1 MSWRNGPSRLW
12 GLLAS
17 SLTALGLTLALFT
30 PTLANAATVE
40 VSKPDAS
47 LTASWWQKFV
57 AISGSNALDRCDV
70 GTGKILFLA
79 GTTGQPVPPRTC
91 TTDKAKTFLVP
102 LINVECSIV
111 GGDAATVA
119 ELPGCA
125 KGFADD
131 FTDLKLV
138 IDGQQIGNLNKLRV
152 QAASTFT
159 PVPGNVFIP
168 NLTKPTES
176 EFASDGYW
184 ALIKLNPGEHTLTFG
199 GAYVPVPN
207 EPPAFATEVTY
218 HLNIKK

>member
-1 MSWRNGPSRLW
+1 
-12 GLLAS
+12 
-17 SLTALGLTLALFT
+17 
-30 PTLANAATVE
+30 
-40 VSKPDAS
+40 
-47 LTASWWQKFV
+47 
-57 AISGSNALDRCDV
+57 
-70 GTGKILFLA
+70 
-79 GTTGQPVPPRTC
+79 
-91 TTDKAKTFLVP
+91 LVP

-125 KGFADD
+125 KGFPDD